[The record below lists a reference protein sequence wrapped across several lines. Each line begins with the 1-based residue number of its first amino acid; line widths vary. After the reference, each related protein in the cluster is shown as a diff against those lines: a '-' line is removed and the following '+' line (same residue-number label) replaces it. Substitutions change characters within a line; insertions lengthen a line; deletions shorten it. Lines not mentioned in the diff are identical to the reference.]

1 MVFLYT
7 KTDLQVIRRSC
18 RKIRLFLKSKY
29 VTLNSKH
36 KLLFYYQQPSLF
48 YLALIPLSWLLILSY
63 SPMTYAEQPT
73 EYRMKVAFLY
83 NFAAYTEW
91 PDRHGQDLNLCI
103 YGDNPFGEHL
113 QHLQQKKINGHEIII
128 RHTKNINDLSNCQ
141 MIFITQSVIGN
152 LDDIIMLSHE
162 RPILTVADTPGTAS
176 QGIML
181 NMAVKEGKITFEANI
196 ITAKNSG
203 LRLSS
208 QLLRFASKV
217 YQ

>member
-1 MVFLYT
+1 
-7 KTDLQVIRRSC
+7 
-18 RKIRLFLKSKY
+18 
-29 VTLNSKH
+29 
-36 KLLFYYQQPSLF
+36 
-48 YLALIPLSWLLILSY
+48 
-63 SPMTYAEQPT
+63 
-73 EYRMKVAFLY
+73 
-83 NFAAYTEW
+83 
-91 PDRHGQDLNLCI
+91 
-103 YGDNPFGEHL
+103 
-113 QHLQQKKINGHEIII
+113 QQKKINGLEIII

-141 MIFITQSVIGN
+141 MIFITRSVIGN